1 MVNPIRIDFMSTKN
15 SNDLVSNRRAAFN
28 YTLLDTFEAGIVL
41 QGTEI
46 KSLRS
51 NGGSLQE
58 AYVRVVGDELLL
70 IGCTIAP
77 YKYGNV
83 HNHEERR
90 DRKLLMHKREIAKL
104 RVATQ
109 EKGLTIIPLAFY
121 LKEGRVKVRIALAK
135 GKNVVDK
142 RETIKERDDKRHMSK
157 IMKDH
162 R

>member
-1 MVNPIRIDFMSTKN
+1 MNAKS
-15 SNDLVSNRRAAFN
+15 SGDLVSNRRATFN
-28 YTLLDTFEAGIVL
+28 YEILETFEAGIAL

-46 KSLRS
+46 KSLRD

-58 AYVRVVGDELLL
+58 AYVKVINNELWLVG
-70 IGCTIAP
+70 CNIAP
-77 YKYGNV
+77 YRFGNI
-83 HNHEERR
+83 HNHEDRR

-109 EKGLTIIPLAFY
+109 EKGLTIIPLSFF
-121 LKEGRVKVRIALAK
+121 LKDGRVKARIGLAK

-142 RETIKERDDKRHMSK
+142 RETIKERDAKRHMDK
-157 IMKDH
+157 VIKEH